1 VTEDAGTGAGGSG
14 APDDP
19 GRAVAETPRG
29 ARWFASDLLAG
40 RRALVTG
47 GGTGLGL
54 AMAETFAAL
63 GASVAIC
70 GRRQEVLEAAAERI
84 GPGTRR
90 HACDLRD
97 RDAVEAML
105 DALWEDGPLDVLVN
119 NAAANFVARSETLSS
134 RAVDAILD
142 ISLKAAAGITL
153 SAGRR
158 WLAAGAP
165 ATVLS
170 IVTSYA
176 WHGSPFVVPSAM
188 AKAGLLAMTRSLASE
203 WGPRGIRLNALAPG
217 TFPTKGAF
225 ERLVPR
231 PEMARGHETN
241 NAMGRPGD
249 PQEFAA
255 LAAFL
260 VSDAS
265 AYVQGECVTLDGGRW
280 PHMAGTFGFL
290 HGLTAEEWEA
300 MAPRKGGS

>member
-1 VTEDAGTGAGGSG
+1 MAE
-14 APDDP
+14 APQ
-19 GRAVAETPRG
+19 G
-29 ARWFASDLLAG
+29 ARWFAPDLLAG

-70 GRRQEVLEAAAERI
+70 GRREAVLEEAATRI
-84 GPGTRR
+84 GPGTRT
-90 HACDLRD
+90 HALDLRD
-97 RDAVEAML
+97 RDAVEAMM
-105 DALWEDGPLDVLVN
+105 DALWEEAPPDILVN
-119 NAAANFVARSETLSS
+119 NAAANFVARSETLSP
-134 RAVDAILD
+134 RAVDAVID

-158 WLAAGAP
+158 WLEAGTT

-217 TFPTKGAF
+217 SFPTKGAF

-231 PEMARGHETN
+231 PELARRHETN
-241 NAMGRPGD
+241 NALGRPGD
-249 PQEFAA
+249 PQELAT

-290 HGLTAEEWEA
+290 HELAPEDWDA
-300 MAPRKGGS
+300 MAPRKGR

>member
-1 VTEDAGTGAGGSG
+1 MAE
-14 APDDP
+14 APQ
-19 GRAVAETPRG
+19 G
-29 ARWFASDLLAG
+29 ARWFAPDLLSG

-70 GRRQEVLEAAAERI
+70 GRRGAVLEEAAARI
-84 GPGTRR
+84 GPGTRT
-90 HACDLRD
+90 HALDLRD
-97 RDAVEAML
+97 RDAVEAMM
-105 DALWEDGPLDVLVN
+105 DALWEEAPPDILVN
-119 NAAANFVARSETLSS
+119 NAAANFVARSETLSP
-134 RAVDAILD
+134 RALDAVID

-158 WLAAGAP
+158 WLGAGTT

-217 TFPTKGAF
+217 SFPTKGAF

-231 PEMARGHETN
+231 PELARRHETN
-241 NAMGRPGD
+241 NALGRPGD
-249 PQEFAA
+249 PQELAT

-290 HGLTAEEWEA
+290 HELTPEDWDA
-300 MAPRKGGS
+300 MAPRKGR

>member
-1 VTEDAGTGAGGSG
+1 MSG
-14 APDDP
+14 ACPTP
-19 GRAVAETPRG
+19 GGAPGA
-29 ARWFASDLLAG
+29 ARWFAPDLLAG
-40 RRALVTG
+40 RRALITG

-63 GASVAIC
+63 GAEVAIC
-70 GRRQEVLEAAAERI
+70 GRREAVLEEAAERI
-84 GPGTRR
+84 GPRARWRR
-90 HACDLRD
+90 CDLRD
-97 RDAVEAML
+97 PGEIDATL
-105 DALWEDGPLDVLVN
+105 DALFEDGPWDVLVN
-119 NAAANFVARSETLSS
+119 NAAANFVARSETLSP

-142 ISLKAAAGITL
+142 TSLKGAANLTL
-153 SAGRR
+153 GAGRR
-158 WLAAGAP
+158 WLAAGTP
-165 ATVLS
+165 ARVLS

-217 TFPTKGAF
+217 TFPTQGAF

-231 PEMARGHETN
+231 PEMARRHETD
-241 NAMGRPGD
+241 NALGRPGE
-249 PQEFAA
+249 PQELAA

-290 HGLTAEEWEA
+290 RALSDEDWGA
-300 MAPRKGGS
+300 MAPRGRGQGGSRGRGPAG

>member
-1 VTEDAGTGAGGSG
+1 MSRAGPTPGGRP
-14 APDDP
+14 A
-19 GRAVAETPRG
+19 G
-29 ARWFASDLLAG
+29 ARWFAPDLLAG
-40 RRALVTG
+40 RRALITG

-63 GASVAIC
+63 GAEVAIC
-70 GRRQEVLEAAAERI
+70 GRREAVLEEAAARI
-84 GPGTRR
+84 GPAARWHR
-90 HACDLRD
+90 CDLRD
-97 RDAVEAML
+97 PEAVEAML
-105 DALWEDGPLDVLVN
+105 DTLFEDGPWDVLVN
-119 NAAANFVARSETLSS
+119 NAAANFVARSETLSP

-142 ISLKAAAGITL
+142 TSLKGAATVTL
-153 SAGRR
+153 GAGRR
-158 WLAAGAP
+158 WLAAGTP
-165 ATVLS
+165 ARVLS

-217 TFPTKGAF
+217 TFPTQGAF

-241 NAMGRPGD
+241 NALGRPGD
-249 PQEFAA
+249 PQELAA

-290 HGLTAEEWEA
+290 RALSDEDWEA
-300 MAPRKGGS
+300 MAPPKAPRDG

>member
-1 VTEDAGTGAGGSG
+1 MAE
-14 APDDP
+14 APD
-19 GRAVAETPRG
+19 A
-29 ARWFASDLLAG
+29 ARWFAPDLLSG
-40 RRALVTG
+40 RRVLVTG

-70 GRRQEVLEAAAERI
+70 GRRAEVLEAAAARI
-84 GPGTRR
+84 GSGTRI
-90 HACDLRD
+90 HALDLRD

-105 DALWEDGPLDVLVN
+105 DALWEDPPDVLVN
-119 NAAANFVARSETLSS
+119 NAAANFVARSETLSP
-134 RAVDAILD
+134 RAVDAVID

-158 WLAAGAP
+158 WLAAGTP

-217 TFPTKGAF
+217 SFPTKGAF

-231 PEMARGHETN
+231 PELARRHETN
-241 NAMGRPGD
+241 NALGRPGD
-249 PQEFAA
+249 PRELAA

-290 HGLTAEEWEA
+290 HDLTAEDWEA
-300 MAPRKGGS
+300 MAPRRGR